1 MITLTQDQL
10 IDYALALSV
19 ACQYIKDDSNMNQ
32 VHTQLK
38 DLFAVIWKEYQEED
52 PIAVEQ
58 PFIA

>member
-19 ACQYIKDDSNMNQ
+19 ASQYIKDDEYMNQ
-32 VHTQLK
+32 VYSRLK
-38 DLFAVIWKEYQEED
+38 ELSSILMQEYNED
-52 PIAVEQ
+52 PIAIEQ

>member
-19 ACQYIKDDSNMNQ
+19 ASQYIKDDEYMNQ
-32 VHTQLK
+32 VYSRLK
-38 DLFAVIWKEYQEED
+38 ELSSILMQEYNED

-58 PFIA
+58 PYVA